1 MRFSTFYLFTALN
14 NLSGK
19 GKCKKI
25 AWTFEVLGLW
35 RFLDEEPQTSK
46 TFLKK
51 SPEYPS
57 PTTLRFRFHAYI
69 FRHASVSST
78 YPGTSVRLSVVRKW
92 FFPISIQSASLQRW
106 KAMDLRFNL
115 APSFRDLKHPTSRQ
129 NFMTR
134 WNKHLWLIWE
144 TCQGSPF
151 RAPIRPEIV
160 QSPSNL
166 CNIFQSQRFFLQ
178 QTESIFA
185 SGFLFLKP
193 TLSLPS

>member
-1 MRFSTFYLFTALN
+1 MSDPDKGEKYWQIFCPSGRIFDQVYPLSAIEHQSRKMRFSTFYLFTALN

-115 APSFRDLKHPTSRQ
+115 APSYCDLKHPTRRQ
-129 NFMTR
+129 NFYDTLAQIP
-134 WNKHLWLIWE
+134 KLI
-144 TCQGSPF
+144 
-151 RAPIRPEIV
+151 
-160 QSPSNL
+160 L
-166 CNIFQSQRFFLQ
+166 
-178 QTESIFA
+178 
-185 SGFLFLKP
+185 
-193 TLSLPS
+193 TLRL